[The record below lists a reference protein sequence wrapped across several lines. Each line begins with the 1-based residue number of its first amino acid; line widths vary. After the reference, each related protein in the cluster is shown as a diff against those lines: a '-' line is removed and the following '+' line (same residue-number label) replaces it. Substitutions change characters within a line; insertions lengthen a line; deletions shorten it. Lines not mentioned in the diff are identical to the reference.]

1 MKVMVT
7 GCSGKIGTKVLKFL
21 IESKIF
27 CYGNSRKKVRFN
39 FTKKYFKYCR
49 NDILDKSFIIPED
62 TQILCHFACEIYGS
76 NKYSLKKNLEI
87 NKKIFHLIKRHNNL
101 RKLIFMSSA
110 SIYAARNVGKVNK
123 KVRYLNT
130 NNYALS
136 KYYSEK
142 MFLKFKH
149 IKIYILRVPA
159 VLCTGN
165 EDNFISNVI
174 DKIKKNL
181 QIRIFNSENYFNN
194 VILITD
200 LNKFILK
207 LIKSNF
213 RTGTILLGSS
223 EPLKMKIIIKNL
235 IDYFNSKSK
244 VIWKSKK
251 QGFYLDI
258 SKSINIYKFKPSK
271 TSKTLAYYI
280 RKQYSI

>member
-1 MKVMVT
+1 MVT
-7 GCSGKIGTKVLKFL
+7 GCSGKIGAKVLKFL

-142 MFLKFKH
+142 IFLKFKH

-181 QIRIFNSENYFNN
+181 QIRICNSENYFNN

-223 EPLKMKIIIKNL
+223 
-235 IDYFNSKSK
+235 
-244 VIWKSKK
+244 
-251 QGFYLDI
+251 
-258 SKSINIYKFKPSK
+258 
-271 TSKTLAYYI
+271 
-280 RKQYSI
+280 